1 VASILDPASLN
12 LKVGFEIHQQL
23 ATNSKLFCNCSCEEA
38 KEYDSSFVRKLR
50 PTQSELGAYD
60 PAAMFEFSKMHIVK
74 YHAAVGSSCL
84 VEADEEPPHD
94 VSPEALETALIFS
107 LALHSKVMD
116 EIHVMRKIVIDG
128 SNTTGF
134 QRTMLVASGGYLD
147 IAGKR
152 VGVQSICLE
161 EDAAK
166 LMGDEKGVRKFG
178 LDRLGVPLVEIA
190 LDPVTGKPSEIMQVA
205 LTLGRLLRASKRV
218 ARGLGSIRQ
227 DINISVE
234 NGAVVEVKGVQQL
247 DQLVKV
253 IEHEMQRQYGL
264 MVIAQKL
271 KEKNVD
277 VKKVGDRIEDITDIL
292 GNKASSRIVK
302 KILEGGGRIIA
313 IKVPGFAGMIGF
325 EPYKDIRLGREL
337 GKLVKFY
344 DIEGVFHSDELPNYG
359 ITEEEVAAVK
369 QRLQMNDND
378 AFVILGGPNEKVK
391 FASEAI
397 ILRLKAAVDGVPA
410 ETRAATPDGET
421 VFLRPR
427 PGVARMY
434 PETDILPIAITDS
447 MLEPLAD
454 KVPRQWDEI
463 VNSLAKKYNLN
474 MKLASQIFDSDYLK
488 VFEEIASETKIK
500 PTFIAVKLTEDL
512 ISLQRQG
519 LDASVLTDDVIKD
532 IFTRLDRGSITKES
546 VVLIFERLMK
556 NEPTTVKIV
565 NEQINVKEDMETK
578 IVNAAIETVGTSSI
592 SDEELSKGLDKII
605 SNNMAI
611 IKEKGANALSTLMG
625 RAMAEYRGKANGQKV
640 NAMLKDKM
648 SKMVNK

>member
-1 VASILDPASLN
+1 MIVRLYAS
-12 LKVGFEIHQQL
+12 
-23 ATNSKLFCNCSCEEA
+23 C
-38 KEYDSSFVRKLR
+38 R

-152 VGVQSICLE
+152 VGVQSISLE

-166 LMGDEKGVRKFG
+166 LIGDEKGVRKFG

-190 LDPVTGKPSEIMQVA
+190 LEPVTGKPSEIMQVA

-227 DINISVE
+227 DINISVQ

-253 IEHEMQRQYGL
+253 IDHEMQRQYGL
-264 MVIAQKL
+264 IVIAQKL

-277 VKKVGDRIEDITDIL
+277 IKKVGDRIEDVTDIL

-344 DIEGVFHSDELPNYG
+344 DIDGVFHSDELPNYG

-378 AFVILGGPNEKVK
+378 AFVILGGPNDKVK

-447 MLEPLAD
+447 MLVSLAD

-463 VNSLAKKYNLN
+463 VDSLAKKYNLN
-474 MKLASQIFDSDYLK
+474 RKLASQIFDSDYLN
-488 VFEEIASETKIK
+488 VFEEIASKTKIK
-500 PTFIAVKLTEDL
+500 PTFIVVKLTEDL

-611 IKEKGANALSTLMG
+611 IKEKGTNALSTLMG

-648 SKMVNK
+648 SKMVKK

>member
-1 VASILDPASLN
+1 
-12 LKVGFEIHQQL
+12 
-23 ATNSKLFCNCSCEEA
+23 
-38 KEYDSSFVRKLR
+38 
-50 PTQSELGAYD
+50 
-60 PAAMFEFSKMHIVK
+60 
-74 YHAAVGSSCL
+74 
-84 VEADEEPPHD
+84 
-94 VSPEALETALIFS
+94 
-107 LALHSKVMD
+107 
-116 EIHVMRKIVIDG
+116 
-128 SNTTGF
+128 
-134 QRTMLVASGGYLD
+134 
-147 IAGKR
+147 
-152 VGVQSICLE
+152 VQ
-161 EDAAK
+161 
-166 LMGDEKGVRKFG
+166 
-178 LDRLGVPLVEIA
+178 
-190 LDPVTGKPSEIMQVA
+190 
-205 LTLGRLLRASKRV
+205 
-218 ARGLGSIRQ
+218 
-227 DINISVE
+227 

-271 KEKNVD
+271 KEKNID
-277 VKKVGDRIEDITDIL
+277 IKKVGDRIEDVTDIL

-325 EPYKDIRLGREL
+325 EPHKDIRLGREL

-344 DIEGVFHSDELPNYG
+344 DIDGVFHSDELPNYG

-378 AFVILGGPNEKVK
+378 AFVILGGPNDKVK

-410 ETRAATPDGET
+410 ETRAATLDGET

-463 VNSLAKKYNLN
+463 VNSLAKTYNLN
-474 MKLASQIFDSDYLK
+474 TKLASQIFDSDYLK

-519 LDASVLTDDVIKD
+519 LDASILTDDMIKD

-556 NEPTTVKIV
+556 NEPITVKIV
-565 NEQINVKEDMETK
+565 NEQINVKEDRETK

-592 SDEELSKGLDKII
+592 TDEELSKGLDRII
-605 SNNMAI
+605 SNNMSI